1 MKHLIYKLAILI
13 IMTAFTSC
21 NKEWTCSCE
30 DQDGLMETQAVV
42 FDTRKEAKEHK
53 YFMENYCTSY
63 TGDKA
68 NYKCKI
74 R

>member
-30 DQDGLMETQAVV
+30 DQDGLMETRAVV
-42 FDTRKEAKEHK
+42 FDTRKEAKGHK
-53 YFMENYCTSY
+53 DFMENYATNY
-63 TGDKA
+63 AGDKA